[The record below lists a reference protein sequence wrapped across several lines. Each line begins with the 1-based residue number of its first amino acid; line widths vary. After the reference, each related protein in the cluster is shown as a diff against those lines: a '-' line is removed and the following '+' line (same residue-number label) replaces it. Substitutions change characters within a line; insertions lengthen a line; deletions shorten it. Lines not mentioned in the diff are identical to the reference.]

1 MKLHIK
7 KVHPNAILPT
17 RAYPTDSGLDLVA
30 CLDEPVVIPPAVTK
44 KLDKPYIKTWNYVT
58 EVETEL
64 IEYTTTAGKQLIPT
78 GIAIELPEAKYI
90 NWMTDGSLDKV
101 VYEAVVRPRSGLANK
116 HFISC
121 HLGTIDQQYRGQ
133 IFVNMYNFSDK
144 PFTVEHGM
152 KIAQLII
159 NPIIIPDAVV
169 EITDLSETARG
180 SSGHGSTGV
189 K

>member
-30 CLDEPVVIPPAVTK
+30 CLDEPVVIPPAVTTTNLK
-44 KLDKPYIKTWNYVT
+44 EDGS
-58 EVETEL
+58 
-64 IEYTTTAGKQLIPT
+64 IEYTTLNGKKLIPT
-78 GIAIELPEAKYI
+78 GIAIELPEAKYV
-90 NWMTDGSLDKV
+90 NWITDYSFDKV

-169 EITDLSETARG
+169 EIIDLSETARG